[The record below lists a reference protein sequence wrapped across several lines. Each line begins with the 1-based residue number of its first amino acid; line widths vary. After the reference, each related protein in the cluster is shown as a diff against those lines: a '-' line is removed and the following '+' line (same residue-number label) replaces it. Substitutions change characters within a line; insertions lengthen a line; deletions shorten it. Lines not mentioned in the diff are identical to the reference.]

1 MGEAR
6 HGTPHRS
13 VQCMQRKK
21 SPVLS
26 LTQFASITCTR
37 VAKRSALLGQRT
49 HVPEFWTSLS
59 HQKSWETKRIRVAA
73 ACCRAVPEI
82 SQSAHHARAR
92 TLPGLS
98 GECDRRVSH
107 GIIAGCAVAACVRSR
122 RAGPAPGRWR
132 GERGQLAQRRRR
144 QGVRRVLLAH
154 AAAASGRD
162 GRGRWA
168 MLRARPIVHGR
179 ARKLVRP
186 GADRRSSVPASRC
199 RRRRQQT
206 TERWRSTSASGH
218 VT

>member
-1 MGEAR
+1 
-6 HGTPHRS
+6 
-13 VQCMQRKK
+13 MQRKK